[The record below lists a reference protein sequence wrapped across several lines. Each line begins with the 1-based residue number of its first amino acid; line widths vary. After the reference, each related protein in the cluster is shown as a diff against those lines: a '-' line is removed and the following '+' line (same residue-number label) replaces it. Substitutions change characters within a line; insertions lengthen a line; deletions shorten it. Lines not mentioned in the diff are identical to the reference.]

1 MNVLRFFQRF
11 KATIRPTMAYTPR
24 VGMQSAET
32 SHRGCVRK
40 KNEDSILSCPHLGL
54 WAVADGMGGHLAGD
68 YASQHIVS
76 VLNELSFD
84 ALTTQGLQAVEHI
97 LRQAHDTIHH
107 YSRDTLGG
115 KTVGSTVCVLLLD
128 DEKAHCLWMGDSRIY
143 RYRQGHL
150 EALTRDHSQAFE
162 LLERGVLSPS
172 EVDTHPS
179 SHVLTRAMGCGEF
192 ILDYSSHTLEKGD
205 IFLLCSDGLYG
216 ALTRAEIESN
226 IASKAVSESV
236 TALLQQALEKGARD
250 NVSLIR
256 VDTATSTRVH

>member
-1 MNVLRFFQRF
+1 
-11 KATIRPTMAYTPR
+11 MAYTPR

>member
-11 KATIRPTMAYTPR
+11 KATIRPAMTYAPR

-32 SHRGCVRK
+32 SHQGCVRK
-40 KNEDSILSCPHLGL
+40 RNEDSILSCPHLGL

-192 ILDYSSHTLEKGD
+192 ILDCSSHTLEKGD

-226 IASKAVSESV
+226 LASKAVGDSV

-256 VDTATSTRVH
+256 VDTATSTHVH